1 MGLSQRVQKCQTC
14 TQGLGGDSQWKH
26 LSTVRKDETVG
37 TYPQENLFPTN
48 SSIHLHT
55 RLSTQPM
62 VSDIQD
68 PEFDMAVRIVPTHA
82 TWVVSNDRSSV
93 AIDKVLTP
101 VTPGVGAF
109 INTVLAK
116 LGDLRAEAKKAGVI
130 NASAAGEHSYLQSVL
145 NNLKNELIEDA
156 IMRKTHKRK
165 LVMQGPLAHPRSIL
179 CCAIRMAG
187 GWHNDGMDQEKFLM
201 TCYESNCD
209 VYSEAQL
216 GVSSPCNE
224 WASGGEADAHFCRRC
239 TSSLAVISQ

>member
-1 MGLSQRVQKCQTC
+1 MRCAKYGERHSSQRK
-14 TQGLGGDSQWKH
+14 
-26 LSTVRKDETVG
+26 LSECIDRVNDEIETYRLVDEDLHGQPPRRNTRSRKTMCCIPCRKKLLYDERS
-37 TYPQENLFPTN
+37 Y
-48 SSIHLHT
+48 
-55 RLSTQPM
+55 
-62 VSDIQD
+62 QD
-68 PEFDMAVRIVPTHA
+68 HA
-82 TWVVSNDRSSV
+82 DT
-93 AIDKVLTP
+93 
-101 VTPGVGAF
+101 
-109 INTVLAK
+109 
-116 LGDLRAEAKKAGVI
+116 
-130 NASAAGEHSYLQSVL
+130 
-145 NNLKNELIEDA
+145 
-156 IMRKTHKRK
+156 KTHKRK